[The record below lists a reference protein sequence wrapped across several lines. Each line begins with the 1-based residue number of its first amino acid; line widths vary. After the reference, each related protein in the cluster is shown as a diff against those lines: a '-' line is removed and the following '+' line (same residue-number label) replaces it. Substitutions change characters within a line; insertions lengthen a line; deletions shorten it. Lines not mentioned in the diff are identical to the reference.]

1 MKIPAIAKREIAS
14 YFHTS
19 SGYGIAA
26 IFLGLIGYGFWRMVD
41 SLAHFPAATLRP
53 AAMLF
58 GTTLYWLAM
67 LALPPMLTMRL
78 FAEERKTGTLPL
90 LLSAPVSSGEIVL
103 GKFLGI
109 YAIFLGIWTPTIA
122 YSWVLR
128 RFGTSAAVDLAPL
141 ASGYLGTALVGAFFL
156 SVGLFASLCSRHQ
169 LVAGLLCVTATG
181 ALFYSGLPLHSLHAF
196 DAVSAVRHIAD
207 FARGTVDTRVVVWYL
222 TSTGLML
229 SLSSLLLEFR
239 RLA

>member
-1 MKIPAIAKREIAS
+1 MKIATLAKREISA

-26 IFLGLIGYGFWRMVD
+26 IFLAIIGFGFWRMVD

-53 AAMLF
+53 GAMLF
-58 GTTLYWLAM
+58 SSTLYWLVM
-67 LALPPMLTMRL
+67 LSMPPLLTMRL
-78 FAEERKTGTLPL
+78 FAEERKTGTLAL
-90 LLSAPVSSGEIVL
+90 LLSSPVSSGEIVL

-109 YAIFLGIWTPTIA
+109 YAIFLGMWLPTLA
-122 YSWVLR
+122 YAWVLR
-128 RFGTSAAVDLAPL
+128 RFGTSAAVDLGPL
-141 ASGYLGTALVGAFFL
+141 AAGYCGTALVGAFFL

-169 LVAGLLCVTATG
+169 LVAGLLCVSATG
-181 ALFYSGLPLHSLHAF
+181 ALFYTGLPLHSIPAF
-196 DAVSAVRHIAD
+196 DALSAVRHMAD

-229 SLSSLLLEFR
+229 SLSTLLLEFR
-239 RLA
+239 RLS

>member
-1 MKIPAIAKREIAS
+1 MKTLSLAKREVSA

-26 IFLGLIGYGFWRMVD
+26 IFLALLGFGFWRMVD
-41 SLAHFPAATLRP
+41 SLAHFPASALRP
-53 AAMLF
+53 ATMLF
-58 GTTLYWLAM
+58 GTQLYWLAM
-67 LALPPMLTMRL
+67 LAMPPMLTMRL
-78 FAEERKTGTLPL
+78 FAEERKTDTLSL

-109 YAIFLGIWTPTIA
+109 YSIFLVLWLPTLA

-128 RFGTSAAVDLAPL
+128 RFASSAAVDLAPL
-141 ASGYLGTALVGAFFL
+141 AAGYLVTALVGAFFL

-169 LVAGLLCVTATG
+169 LVAGLLCVSATG
-181 ALFYSGLPLHSLHAF
+181 AIFYFGLPRHAFPAF
-196 DAVSAVRHIAD
+196 DAFSAARHVAD
-207 FARGTVDTRVVVWYL
+207 FARGAVDTRVVVWYF

-229 SLSSLLLEFR
+229 SLSVLLLEYR
-239 RLA
+239 RLS